1 MEGWDLKKHVFELL
15 HFQSNIKSL
24 IDFELKANKKSEHS
38 VIINLLKLPSRLKS
52 GSVTSDSN
60 SKKVTK
66 MKERKG

>member
-15 HFQSNIKSL
+15 HFQYKMKSL
-24 IDFELKANKKSEHS
+24 IDFELKAYKRSNHS
-38 VIINLLKLPSRLKS
+38 VIIKRLKLLSRLKS

-66 MKERKG
+66 MKERKD